1 MLIRSFK
8 IENFKC
14 FKATDTIPLES
25 GFNVFIGQ
33 NNSGKSSIIEALR
46 LVSFNRPHLTSI
58 DHSLELVDPA
68 CKLQIDLEINAPEFK
83 RFLLKNDQSGG
94 IPVEEYAGV
103 QAGFDPSNYLRTF
116 FDKGT
121 FGCEVSFSSHS
132 GVTIN
137 RPFAHSLIKNQ
148 YGSSSIQF
156 RPTSDKKNLE
166 LTGYGAGGNDIET
179 KMWSAYNGSTFHFD
193 PQRII
198 TGRSGY
204 NDAITLSADASNLAR
219 CILQLNENPVLHEKF
234 CSLVNA
240 IIPSIKWI
248 VATNPHGQN
257 TTEVKISAIEKESFV
272 PEQLIRLS
280 ESGTGVGQVLAIL
293 FAAITFKEPRI
304 IMIDEPNSFLHPA
317 ASKKLIE
324 ILKEY
329 DHHQYLLTTHSSEI
343 ISAAEPKMLHL
354 TRWTGKE
361 SVIEKGRGSNL
372 RHKELVLAE
381 LGVSMADVFGANAI
395 VWVEGMTEQLC
406 FPKLLNAS
414 SNKNRED
421 VKFVGLKEVGQF
433 DKAKLSAKLLWDA
446 YEKLAQADA
455 ITPPTIA
462 FCLDREG
469 RKKAE
474 IIEIEKLSKNK
485 VRFLPRRNYEAY
497 LLHPDAISAVL
508 GSIEYDEEMD
518 LSSTKISNLM
528 KFHASEKKLK
538 GSSNWNG
545 DLTDAKWLAEV
556 DAANL
561 LQRVF
566 ATATASKLEF
576 SKVSHSTAL
585 TDWLL
590 VNDSQFLKEVI
601 NFVENVVVQKP
612 VKWDSLKPD

>member
-1 MLIRSFK
+1 
-8 IENFKC
+8 
-14 FKATDTIPLES
+14 
-25 GFNVFIGQ
+25 
-33 NNSGKSSIIEALR
+33 
-46 LVSFNRPHLTSI
+46 
-58 DHSLELVDPA
+58 
-68 CKLQIDLEINAPEFK
+68 
-83 RFLLKNDQSGG
+83 
-94 IPVEEYAGV
+94 
-103 QAGFDPSNYLRTF
+103 
-116 FDKGT
+116 
-121 FGCEVSFSSHS
+121 
-132 GVTIN
+132 
-137 RPFAHSLIKNQ
+137 
-148 YGSSSIQF
+148 
-156 RPTSDKKNLE
+156 
-166 LTGYGAGGNDIET
+166 
-179 KMWSAYNGSTFHFD
+179 
-193 PQRII
+193 
-198 TGRSGY
+198 
-204 NDAITLSADASNLAR
+204 
-219 CILQLNENPVLHEKF
+219 
-234 CSLVNA
+234 
-240 IIPSIKWI
+240 
-248 VATNPHGQN
+248 
-257 TTEVKISAIEKESFV
+257 
-272 PEQLIRLS
+272 
-280 ESGTGVGQVLAIL
+280 
-293 FAAITFKEPRI
+293 
-304 IMIDEPNSFLHPA
+304 
-317 ASKKLIE
+317 
-324 ILKEY
+324 
-329 DHHQYLLTTHSSEI
+329 
-343 ISAAEPKMLHL
+343 
-354 TRWTGKE
+354 
-361 SVIEKGRGSNL
+361 
-372 RHKELVLAE
+372 
-381 LGVSMADVFGANAI
+381 MADVFGANAI

-508 GSIEYDEEMD
+508 GSIEFDEKMD